1 MGISAQDCV
10 ASLLESEAPARL
22 LLIGECGPDA
32 QVAADTQAPSAAP
45 PAGDSESRQGEIE
58 ITRVSATDALDTLA
72 TLGRFDFAVVCD
84 LLEQVDESTAE
95 AVLGRLKNLH
105 TDKFLLLA
113 DPTRSCL
120 GREALLALALA
131 PFERLDDGRI
141 AWRYDID
148 EYNPERRWNNPD
160 DWAHPEN
167 FQRFRW

>member
-1 MGISAQDCV
+1 MSVSAQECV
-10 ASLLESEAPARL
+10 ASLLESESPARL
-22 LLIGECGPDA
+22 LLIGDPPGDCGTEVTRIP
-32 QVAADTQAPSAAP
+32 AADAL
-45 PAGDSESRQGEIE
+45 ES
-58 ITRVSATDALDTLA
+58 LA
-72 TLGRFDFAVVCD
+72 KLGRFDFAVVCD
-84 LLEQVDESTAE
+84 LLEQVDEPTAE
-95 AVLGRLKNLH
+95 AVLGRLTNLH
-105 TDKFLLLA
+105 TDRFLLLA
-113 DPTRSCL
+113 DPAQSCL